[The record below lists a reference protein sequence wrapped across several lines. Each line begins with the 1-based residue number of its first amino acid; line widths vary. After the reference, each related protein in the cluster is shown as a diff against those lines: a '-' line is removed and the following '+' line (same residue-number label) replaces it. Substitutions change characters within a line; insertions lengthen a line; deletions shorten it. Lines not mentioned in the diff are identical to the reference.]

1 MDTSGD
7 DDKVRRAGRRAATS
21 QYSYCIEKYTDTDV
35 VMSAPFLQRLTMT
48 MTTAILIVGA
58 RDHFL
63 IFVSQDWAVDG
74 VS

>member
-7 DDKVRRAGRRAATS
+7 DDKVRRAGRRATTS
-21 QYSYCIEKYTDTDV
+21 QYSYCIENYTDV

-48 MTTAILIVGA
+48 IAIALILGTL
-58 RDHFL
+58 DHFQ
-63 IFVSQDWAVDG
+63 IFVSQDWAVVG